1 MTALE
6 ELNRQVAQC
15 QECDLAK
22 TRNHVVPGEGAEDAS
37 IMLIGEAPG
46 FYEDQQGRPFVGA
59 AGRFLDE
66 LLKSIGFDRSMV
78 YICNVIKCRPPENR
92 DPMPA
97 EIETCRKWL
106 DRQIEII
113 SPKVI
118 VTLGRHSLA
127 RFLKDS
133 SISKVHGKPY
143 TIDGGVCF
151 PLYHPAAALHQ
162 QSLRKT
168 IETDFLKLPEV
179 LSQAGSAAS
188 GQAEP
193 EPEPRQ
199 LSMF

>member
-1 MTALE
+1 MTPLE
-6 ELNRQVAQC
+6 ELNRQIAQC

-22 TRNHVVPGEGAEDAS
+22 TRNNVVPGEGAEDAP

-92 DPMPA
+92 DPMPK

-113 SPKVI
+113 APEII

-127 RFLKDS
+127 KFLKGA
-133 SISKVHGKPY
+133 SISKVHGTPY
-143 TIDGGVCF
+143 NIDGRVCF

-162 QSLRKT
+162 QNLRKT
-168 IETDFLKLPEV
+168 IEADFLKLPEV
-179 LSQAGSAAS
+179 LAQAKSAS
-188 GQAEP
+188 GGQAEP
-193 EPEPRQ
+193 EPKQ